1 MRVFNIS
8 QIVKFSVSIFKY
20 DVTLDVFI
28 HVYLHPAPIHWAQSD
43 ETESLYSRVG
53 SHSVT
58 VLALLCTDPQSSW
71 MSLDKYLRR
80 AEQSRG
86 NMISYHICN
95 D

>member
-1 MRVFNIS
+1 MMSHYI
-8 QIVKFSVSIFKY
+8 
-20 DVTLDVFI
+20 DVFI

-43 ETESLYSRVG
+43 ETESLYSRAG

-86 NMISYHICN
+86 KIITDHICN
-95 D
+95 DQIFSYLAVQCLN